1 MNINEIIKSEYQQM
15 LNESDTFKDNKLNF
29 NQRIIN
35 STFMNYE
42 SFSEEFDPEI
52 VSSDIIVNWN
62 LSFWVNESGIENMN
76 IEVSKLSGSF
86 SVELR
91 NKQTD
96 AVEQTNDKDI
106 NLIPWKFEVENGV
119 LQVGGSLYVK
129 TVSFDFATK
138 VCSISF

>member
-1 MNINEIIKSEYQQM
+1 MNINEIIKSEYIQM
-15 LNESDTFKDNKLNF
+15 LNESDTFKDNRLNF

-52 VSSDIIVNWN
+52 VSSNIIVNWN
-62 LSFWVNESGIENMN
+62 LSFWINESGIENMI
-76 IEVSKLSGSF
+76 IEVEKLAGNF
-86 SVELR
+86 VVELR

-96 AVEQTNDKDI
+96 EVEQTNDKDI
-106 NLIPWKFEVENGV
+106 NLIDWKFDVENGA

-129 TVSFDFATK
+129 TVSFDFSTK
-138 VCSISF
+138 VCSVSF